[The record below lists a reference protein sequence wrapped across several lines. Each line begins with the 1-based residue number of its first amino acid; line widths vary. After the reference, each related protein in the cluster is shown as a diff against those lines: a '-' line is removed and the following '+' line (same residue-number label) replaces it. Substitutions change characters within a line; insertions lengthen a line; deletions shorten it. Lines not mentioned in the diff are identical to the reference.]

1 EDAPVIT
8 LDLYLQNIALIS
20 DSDSAIVNSGEI
32 RPIDNQEQQNN
43 KISLMTVHA
52 AKGLEFPYVY
62 VVGME
67 ENLFPSGGLYGA
79 SEKDIEE
86 ERRLFYVAITRAKEG
101 IKLSYARSRM
111 KYGEYVNNLPSR
123 FLKEIDKQYLKNPI
137 EVGGMQ
143 SFASSHYG
151 LSSSSQRDGVKQPGA
166 GQNRES
172 IDKSQRSYSRSF
184 TPAAEMRPKDPDFI
198 PDSPLKMKIGQ
209 RVEHERFGLGTII
222 SLTGESIDKK
232 AIVDF
237 DQGGRK
243 TLLLKF
249 AKMKIV

>member
-1 EDAPVIT
+1 VIT

-20 DSDSAIVNSGEI
+20 DSDSAVVSSGEI
-32 RPIDNQEQQNN
+32 KPVNNQEQQNN

-86 ERRLFYVAITRAKEG
+86 ERRLFYVAITRAKDG
-101 IKLSYARSRM
+101 VKLSYARSRM

-137 EVGGMQ
+137 EGGGMQ

-151 LSSSSQRDGVKQPGA
+151 QSSRSQSDSSVKQPGTEH
-166 GQNRES
+166 NRES
-172 IDKSQRSYSRSF
+172 TANPERSYSRSF
-184 TPAAEMRPKDPDFI
+184 TPAAEMHPKDPNFI
-198 PDSPLKMKIGQ
+198 PDSPLKMKVGQ
-209 RVEHERFGLGTII
+209 RVEHERFGSGTII
-222 SLTGESIDKK
+222 SLIGESIDKK